1 MNPLIRTPK
10 RWLGMLLML
19 LLVMTYLSI
28 GIGAVWI
35 GPAGIFEYII
45 GKEASGQAYIIEN
58 FRLPR
63 IVVGLLAGTGLGLSG
78 AILQGVIRN
87 PLASPDVIGITKGAG
102 LAAAAVILLY
112 PGLPVLAL
120 PAAAFSGAA
129 LVMLGLYVFAFRRG
143 VQPATLA
150 LIGIALGAVCQA
162 GIQFLTIKFPLE
174 TNAALVWLTGSVW
187 GKDWT
192 DVLMLVPFI
201 LIGAPAAWLLSRKL
215 DVLNLGDDV
224 AEGLGEPVQK
234 ARLSL
239 LALAVV
245 LAGASV
251 AVVGTLGFVGLIAP
265 HIARQM
271 VGNRHVYLLPASALT
286 GALLLVTADSLGRGL
301 FPPTEVPAG
310 IFTAVIGAPYFLF
323 LLRKIQKS

>member
-1 MNPLIRTPK
+1 
-10 RWLGMLLML
+10 MLLFL
-19 LLVMTYLSI
+19 LIGVTYLSI
-28 GIGAVWI
+28 GAGAVFI

-45 GKEASGQAYIIEN
+45 GEDAEGQAYIIEN

-120 PAAAFSGAA
+120 PAAAFSGAGI
-129 LVMLGLYVFAFRRG
+129 VMIGLYIFAFRRG